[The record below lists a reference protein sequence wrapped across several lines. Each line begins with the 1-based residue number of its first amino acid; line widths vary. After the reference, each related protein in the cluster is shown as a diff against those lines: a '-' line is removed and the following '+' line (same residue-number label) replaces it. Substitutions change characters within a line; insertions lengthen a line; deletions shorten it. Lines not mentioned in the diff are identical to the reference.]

1 MAEQGSKVP
10 VTSERKSAAP
20 SRGAY
25 PLAPLHQG
33 IDRLFDEFSRGFS
46 LFPFGP
52 RGFDWEPTWRFETGN
67 GGLTP
72 NVDVA
77 ETDKAFEI
85 TAELPGMTEQNIDV
99 SLSDGVLTL
108 KGEKKEEKEQKEKG
122 YYLSERRYGSFQRSF
137 RLPDGVDENKIEAN
151 FEKGVLKITLPK
163 TPEAVK
169 QAKKIAVKAK

>member
-10 VTSERKSAAP
+10 VTSERKTAAP
-20 SRGAY
+20 ARGAY
-25 PLAPLHQG
+25 PLAPLHQE

-46 LFPFGP
+46 MFPFG
-52 RGFDWEPTWRFETGN
+52 RRALDWEPSWRAETGN
-67 GGLTP
+67 GALMP
-72 NVDVA
+72 SVDVA
-77 ETDKAFEI
+77 ETDKAFEV
-85 TAELPGMTEQNIDV
+85 TAELPGMTEDNIDV
-99 SLSDGVLTL
+99 SLADGVLTL

-137 RLPDGVDENKIEAN
+137 RLPEGVDENKIEAN

-169 QAKKIAVKAK
+169 QAKKIAIKAK

>member
-10 VTSERKSAAP
+10 VTSERKSAPA
-20 SRGAY
+20 RGAY
-25 PLAPLHQG
+25 PLAPLHQE

-52 RGFDWEPTWRFETGN
+52 RAFDWEPSLRFEAGTGA
-67 GGLTP
+67 LTP

-77 ETDKAFEI
+77 ETDKVFEI
-85 TAELPGMTEQNIDV
+85 TAELPGMTEDNIDV
-99 SLSDGVLTL
+99 SLADGVLTL

-137 RLPDGVDENKIEAN
+137 RLPEGVDENKIEAN